1 MDHIKTGIDIVT
13 NRFGIHY
20 FPDSLHYGENDLKLW
35 LPRLQQLNAG
45 WLVVNSPTS
54 RAIPE
59 EFISGIAQAGIR
71 PVVDFN
77 FPLSEAVPWS
87 DLEVLLRAYGRWGVS
102 HALLNR
108 QPNNQSAWS
117 VEDWRRSDLV
127 QSFTR
132 QFQQFAQLA
141 LDCGINPVYAPLVQG
156 GDYWDLSF
164 LEASIKQIREESSS
178 FLINNL
184 TFSAYA
190 WDQDKNLDW
199 GAGGSRVWK
208 DVKAYKVPK
217 ASQDQRGFRAYE
229 WYQDV
234 IQSVLGKK
242 LPMLLFQAGTANDP
256 ILPESKS
263 RQTNCQNQEL
273 IFRLLNGEN
282 VYTPEIPQQLISAI
296 TSDVKACCFYLLSS
310 NDAEDKDYTWF
321 SSSGSAQPSAK
332 TILEIRQ
339 KNAKSEEKSPS
350 SAPEKDSYVFD
361 HGRYILIAQSL
372 KPRMQEILQKMH
384 AYISRYKPMVG
395 FSCEEAKKSAYIL
408 VIAYQEDFP
417 QKEIEQ
423 LQSSGSLV
431 RVIHP
436 DELRTSFTV
445 T

>member
-1 MDHIKTGIDIVT
+1 MDHIKTGIDVIN
-13 NRFGIHY
+13 NRFGLHY
-20 FPDSLHYGENDLKLW
+20 FSDSLHYGEKDLKLW

-45 WLVVNSPTS
+45 WLVLNAPAN

-59 EFISGIAQAGIR
+59 EFISGIAQAGIK
-71 PVVDFN
+71 PIIDFD
-77 FPLSEAVPWS
+77 FPLSDTVPWN

-102 HALLNR
+102 HALLNH
-108 QPNNQSAWS
+108 QPNNQAAWS
-117 VEDWRRSDLV
+117 VEDWRRSDLL
-127 QSFTR
+127 QTYTR

-141 LDCGINPVYAPLVQG
+141 LDCGIKPIYAPLTQG

-164 LEASIKQIREESSS
+164 LEASLKQLAAESSS

-190 WDQDKNLDW
+190 WDQGKSLEW
-199 GAGGSRVWK
+199 GAGGSKVWK
-208 DVKAYKVPK
+208 GVKAYKVPK
-217 ASQDQRGFRAYE
+217 GSQDQRGFRAYE

-234 IQSVLGKK
+234 IQATLGKK

-256 ILPESKS
+256 QSGAPQTDLS
-263 RQTNCQNQEL
+263 RQEL
-273 IFRLLNGEN
+273 VYRLLSGEN
-282 VYTPEIPQQLISAI
+282 VYDPENAQRLISAV
-296 TSDVKACCFYLLSS
+296 SSEVKACSFYLLSAA
-310 NDAEDKDYTWF
+310 DTAAKAYAWF
-321 SSSGSAQPSAK
+321 TPDGIAQAAAQTILALRQKSAK
-332 TILEIRQ
+332 
-339 KNAKSEEKSPS
+339 AEEKSPS
-350 SAPEKDSYVFD
+350 PARDNSSYVFD

-384 AYISRYKPMVG
+384 AYVSRYKPMIG

-423 LQSSGSLV
+423 LQNSGSLV

-436 DELRTSFTV
+436 DELRTSLSAT
-445 T
+445 